1 MKRFQIRLHYL
12 SEIKVDLNNSI
23 SICNDK
29 VNNIKRDY
37 DKMLMKTGTITT
49 TTTTIAATIAAT
61 TTSTTTTATII
72 ISTYIIMTIT
82 NPLLE
87 SIREEALLN
96 EVDCDAEQKVDS
108 VTDKRLNISNRKLEI
123 SILNKDIK
131 GIIII
136 IIISHQHHHFHYHYH
151 YHHHHY
157 NHYHH
162 YYHHHN
168 HGRSVKRIRG
178 NGIRL

>member
-49 TTTTIAATIAAT
+49 TTTTAIAAT

-87 SIREEALLN
+87 SIREEALLK
-96 EVDCDAEQKVDS
+96 EVDFDAEQKVDS

-136 IIISHQHHHFHYHYH
+136 ISHQHHH
-151 YHHHHY
+151 YHHHH
-157 NHYHH
+157 
-162 YYHHHN
+162 